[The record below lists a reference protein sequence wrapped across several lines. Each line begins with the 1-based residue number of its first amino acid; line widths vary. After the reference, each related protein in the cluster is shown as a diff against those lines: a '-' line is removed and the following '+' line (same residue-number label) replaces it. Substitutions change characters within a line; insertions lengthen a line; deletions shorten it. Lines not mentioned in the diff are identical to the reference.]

1 MNRLGDAP
9 TDLLFGLIALHND
22 IVAPAVIPG
31 ALQAQA
37 LEPGRTLADTL
48 VAQGALSAVQRELIE
63 SLSGECLRRHDGD
76 TRRTISTLIASPSA
90 RERLAQLGVPELT
103 DSMTADLSPAST
115 VAVNGETAAHHDLD
129 RTLAPSPGA
138 VELPRAQIAGYE
150 ILEVLGVG
158 GMGIVYKA
166 RQPRLDRFV
175 ALKMIRG
182 GASARA
188 EDLARFEI
196 EAKAVAAIE
205 HSNFV
210 RIFEIGEHEGLPY
223 FSLEYLPGGSLAK
236 KIDGKPQP
244 FDEAARIVEV
254 LARAMHVAHEHK
266 VIHRDLK
273 PTNILFAADGTLKIA
288 DFGLVKRLEDDSGH
302 TSSGSILGT
311 PSYMAPEQARGES
324 HRVGPAAD
332 QYALG
337 AILYELLTGRPP
349 FQGTSVL
356 DTLDMVRDREPV
368 PPSQLQPK
376 TPRDID
382 TICLKCLEKDISRR
396 YPDALALAE
405 DLRKFRSGE
414 TILARPVSDVERV
427 SRWCRR
433 NKMVASLIGAVAA
446 LLVTGSVGSAVAAVV
461 YRAQSQALAA
471 ATTRAEDKR
480 QEAERKEKVA
490 VAAARAAIEQNTS
503 LVEARLD
510 MVDLLR
516 YKLRF
521 VTAIKPEERKE
532 LLDKASKGLE
542 DAARAMTDLRRDV
555 DWAPQDEGNNWR
567 ALAKAHQYQ
576 GAIHLSR
583 NQVKEALARF
593 HQAEEIITKLTVAD
607 PADLVMQVNLIKS
620 KRQLGYLT
628 MNQLGDTEGA
638 QSYFKSAIELS
649 KACLAKEPDSD
660 AFKSELANS
669 IGGLAK
675 SEANL
680 GHLEQA
686 RDLYRQEIEIR
697 ESYSAAHAAVFENRR
712 ELAGFYA
719 ERAAMYVRMGDNDE
733 ARRLY
738 DKVASLRSQNAAEQP
753 DSWPVQNDLAL
764 SFNNQASMR
773 FPNGKDPAHARD
785 FHREALEILRKR
797 AKADP
802 EDAAN
807 QKVLAET
814 LYYEATCAMYAGD
827 KAGAAAGFQ
836 ACLTVCKE
844 LVKQTDPKGMQY
856 NLMLALGRCGQHVE
870 AAKIAHS
877 LVATPPKDEN
887 LYIQAAMGYAVA
899 SAGTGDD
906 KQAKKRYTFIQA
918 AFGYAVAAA
927 AAAADKQAREDYTT
941 AAIDCLRNAMERGWN
956 DVTTLK
962 HDTDLEP
969 IRNAPGFQALVQDLE
984 KNVSGTVK

>member
-22 IVAPAVIPG
+22 LVAPAVIPA
-31 ALQAQA
+31 ALKAQA

-48 VAQGALSAVQRELIE
+48 VAQGALSAGQRELIE
-63 SLSGECLRRHDGD
+63 SLAGECVRRHDGD
-76 TRRTISTLIASPSA
+76 TRKTISTLIASPSA
-90 RERLAQLGVPELT
+90 RARMEQIGNIEPT
-103 DSMTADLSPAST
+103 DSMTADLSPGST

-158 GMGIVYKA
+158 GMGVVYKA

-182 GASARA
+182 GASARP
-188 EDLARFEI
+188 EDLARFEF

-223 FSLEYLPGGSLAK
+223 FLLEYLPGGSLAK

-311 PSYMAPEQARGES
+311 PSYMAPEQARGDS
-324 HRVGPAAD
+324 QRVGPAAD

-356 DTLDMVRDREPV
+356 ETLDMVRDREPV

-376 TPRDID
+376 TPRDIE

-405 DLRKFRSGE
+405 DLRKFRAGE
-414 TILARPVSDVERV
+414 TILARPVSDAERV
-427 SRWCRR
+427 KRWCLR
-433 NKMVASLIGAVAA
+433 NKTVAGLIGTVA
-446 LLVTGSVGSAVAAVV
+446 LLLVVMAAGSAVAA
-461 YRAQSQALAA
+461 ATLFQKNEALGAA
-471 ATTRAEDKR
+471 KNLADEKR
-480 QEAERKEKVA
+480 LEAERKEKVA
-490 VAAARAAIEQNTS
+490 VAAARAANVQNRS
-503 LVEARLD
+503 AVEAQLD
-510 MVDLLR
+510 MINLLR

-521 VTAIKPEERKE
+521 VPAIQDEREER
-532 LLDKASKGLE
+532 LDKASKRLAE
-542 DAARAMTDLRRDV
+542 AAQAMTDLRRDV
-555 DWAPQDEGNNWR
+555 DWAPGDEGSNWGS
-567 ALAKAHQYQ
+567 LAKAHQAL
-576 GAIHLSR
+576 GALHLSR
-583 NQVKEALARF
+583 NQVKEALAEF
-593 HQAEEIITKLTVAD
+593 HQAEEIITRLAVAD
-607 PADLVMQVNLIKS
+607 PADLLMQVNLIKIT
-620 KRQLGYLT
+620 RQLGYLT
-628 MNQLGDTEGA
+628 MDQLDDTEGS
-638 QSYFKSAIELS
+638 QSYFKTAIQLS

-669 IGGLAK
+669 VGGLAK

-686 RDLYRQEIEIR
+686 RDLYRQEIAIR
-697 ESYSAAHAAVFENRR
+697 ESYSPAHAGKFENRR
-712 ELAGFYA
+712 ELAGFYS

-738 DKVASLRSQNAAEQP
+738 DKVVSLRSQNAAEQP
-753 DSWPVQNDLAL
+753 DFWPAQNDLAL

-773 FPNGKDPAHARD
+773 FPNGKEPALARE
-785 FHREALEILRKR
+785 FHRKALEILWKR

-802 EDAAN
+802 QDAAN
-807 QKVLAET
+807 KKVLAET

-827 KAGAAAGFQ
+827 KPGAAAGFSES
-836 ACLTVCKE
+836 LKVCKE
-844 LVKQTDPKGMQY
+844 LVKQSDPKGMQI

-870 AAKIAHS
+870 AAKIARS
-877 LVATPPKDEN
+877 LVATPPRDEN
-887 LYIQAAMGYAVA
+887 VYIQAAMGYAVA
-899 SAGTGDD
+899 SSGTADD
-906 KQAKKRYTFIQA
+906 KQAKERYTFIQA
-918 AFGYAVAAA
+918 ACGHAVASA
-927 AAAADKQAREDYTT
+927 AAAADKRAKENYT
-941 AAIDCLRNAMERGWN
+941 AAALECLRSAMKRRWN
-956 DVTTLK
+956 DVVTLK
-962 HDTDLEP
+962 NDTDLEP
-969 IRNAPGFQALVQDLE
+969 IRTDPGFQALLKDLE
-984 KNVSGTVK
+984 KKVSGTVK